1 MGVDD
6 NQYMWYE
13 LYGELAKGLHDF
25 YQKYKNDKEKYV
37 GELFY
42 DLCLTKEFEF
52 HRLFNWSN
60 NITEKSLDPF
70 HVFASFN
77 NSSTT
82 MDKKWE
88 RLQFYFDILEIKIN
102 AKEALQDNRFSV
114 PHIAII
120 YAVSNRDKKTQNEI
134 WKFFDAV
141 LLNNSNSIQSG
152 FETSVNWFGIG
163 FTLLTEFLFW
173 VDSDKYLSLDKN
185 TIALL
190 KKYNF
195 PIPKD
200 YQTYNNLL
208 LKITEFTNNQ
218 NIFRLLIEYA
228 YQQKEF
234 LDKQSNKSLFTVL
247 NQKNESINEN
257 NEYIEENYV
266 ESGYVQEAKED
277 IKFQLI
283 ALRVL
288 NNCWDKYYKRLN
300 KNLYIF
306 SDKFQFSPNQETI
319 IYIKKND
326 LNLFEIKQI
335 TGTDNLKININVI
348 VGKNGS
354 GKSTLVELAF
364 MAINNLY
371 IALEKEEIT
380 NDQIAPKLIEDG
392 LHVELFFMTDNLYK
406 VTVENKNILI
416 EQYQQV
422 DIAKDIV
429 TYGKKKDVSTQF
441 SIDNLYYTIHL
452 NYSLHSL
459 NENYFGNWLFR
470 LFHKND
476 GYKTPIVLEPYRKDG
491 NIDINSQMSLTQ
503 DRLLADLL
511 VMEPDTHDRLLT
523 KKLKA
528 KSLSLR
534 LNYEKMDKYKE
545 PTVFVMRELRQQINK
560 KFDLLLEDFSEDILK
575 KFKKR
580 KKVYSL
586 PFRNIS
592 LYEEAK
598 KIYQEFSIEFLTLM
612 YIYNKLLSMI
622 KNYTYYKQF
631 KNKLGLH
638 NIEEIFEFVVKD
650 ISHKAFKIKRAIY
663 FLKFYN
669 QKFRRRDQTI
679 DLKKLSDEVLRIQ
692 ATNQELGIL
701 EFLPPSIYTQ
711 EIIFDNGQKFDGLS
725 SGEKQKIFVLT
736 AITYHLTN
744 LASSE
749 NFENIN
755 IVLDEIELYFH
766 PEMQKDFINDL
777 YHNLK
782 ENAYIRNKLRQ
793 LNFIFV
799 THSPFI
805 LSDVTHHELLALD
818 ENAMPK
824 PDLKPTF
831 GANIYELLQDSFFME
846 SFWGNFAK
854 EKIEEI
860 VKIVRLYELCKK
872 ESRPDEF
879 DEFTELYRKK
889 YNIKEKVEINCFEIK
904 KKIEQDKPNLVL
916 LVESVGEKII
926 RYELLQL
933 LDKIGSLDENLAYK
947 LAKHDV
953 KLLEEALKLA
963 QENQND

>member
-1 MGVDD
+1 LE
-6 NQYMWYE
+6 YKWHE

-25 YQKYKNDKEKYV
+25 HQKHKNDKKYV
-37 GELFY
+37 GEVFY
-42 DLCLTKEFEF
+42 DLCLTRESEF
-52 HRLFNWSN
+52 HRLFNWSK
-60 NITEKSLDPF
+60 NITKKSLDPF

-77 NSSTT
+77 NSGII
-82 MDKKWE
+82 MDTKWA
-88 RLQFYFDILEIKIN
+88 RLQFYFDILDIKID
-102 AKEALQDNRFSV
+102 AKESLQDNRFSV

-120 YAVSNRDKKTQNEI
+120 YAVSNRKKETQNEI
-134 WKFFDAV
+134 WNFFNA
-141 LLNNSNSIQSG
+141 LMSNDISNIGNG
-152 FETSVNWFGIG
+152 FEASANWFGIG

-173 VDSDKYLSLDKN
+173 IDSDKYLSLDKN

-195 PIPKD
+195 PIPKN
-200 YQTYNNLL
+200 YQTYTDILL
-208 LKITEFTNNQ
+208 QIKKFTKNE
-218 NIFRLLIEYA
+218 NIFRLIVEYA
-228 YQQKEF
+228 YQQRDF
-234 LDKQSNKSLFTVL
+234 SDDQSNKSLLAVL
-247 NQKNESINEN
+247 NQKNESRKEN
-257 NEYIEENYV
+257 DV
-266 ESGYVQEAKED
+266 EPGYVQEVKED

-283 ALRVL
+283 ALKVL
-288 NNCWDKYYKRLN
+288 DNCGDKYYKRLN
-300 KNLYIF
+300 KDLYVF
-306 SDKFQFSPNQETI
+306 SDKFQFSPDQETVT
-319 IYIKKND
+319 YSKKND
-326 LNLFEIKQI
+326 LNLFKIKQI
-335 TGTDNLKININVI
+335 TGTDNLEININVI

-364 MAINNLY
+364 MVINNLY
-371 IALEKEEIT
+371 ISLEKEEIT
-380 NDQIAPKLIEDG
+380 NDKNAPMSIEDG

-406 VTVENKNILI
+406 VTVENKNIRI

-422 DIAKDIV
+422 DITKDIV

-491 NIDINSQMSLTQ
+491 NIDINSQMGLTQ

-523 KKLKA
+523 EKLRA
-528 KSLSLR
+528 KSLSLK

-545 PTVFVMRELRQQINK
+545 PTLFVMNELCQQINE
-560 KFDLLLEDFSEDILK
+560 KFGLELENISENILE

-580 KKVYSL
+580 KKVYSV
-586 PFRNIS
+586 PFSNMP
-592 LYEEAK
+592 LYKKAE
-598 KIYQEFSIEFLTLM
+598 KIYQEFSVEFLTLIYM
-612 YIYNKLLSMI
+612 YDKLLKMTQ
-622 KNYTYYKQF
+622 NYIEYKKF
-631 KNKLGLH
+631 KNKLGVH
-638 NIEEIFEFVVKD
+638 NIKEIFEFIVNDKT
-650 ISHKAFKIKRAIY
+650 HKAFKVKRAIN

-669 QKFRRRDQTI
+669 QSLKQKKQII
-679 DLKKLSDEVLRIQ
+679 DLPKLSSDILGIQ
-692 ATNQELGIL
+692 AANQELEIL
-701 EFLPPSIYTQ
+701 ELLPPSIYKQ

-736 AITYHLTN
+736 AITYHLKN

-749 NFENIN
+749 NFESVN

-782 ENAYIRNKLRQ
+782 ANAYIRSKLRQ

-818 ENAMPK
+818 GGAK
-824 PDLKPTF
+824 RKLDLKPTF
-831 GANIYELLQDSFFME
+831 GANIYELLRDSFFMD
-846 SFWGNFAK
+846 SFLGNFAK
-854 EKIEEI
+854 EKIGEI
-860 VKIVRLYELCKK
+860 VKLVKLYELCKK
-872 ESRPDEF
+872 ESRPNEF
-879 DEFTELYRKK
+879 DKLYELYRKK
-889 YNIKEKVEINCFEIK
+889 YNVEENVAINHDEIK
-904 KKIEQDKPNLVL
+904 KQIEQDKPNLVL
-916 LVESVGEKII
+916 LVESIGEKII

-933 LDKIGSLDENLAYK
+933 LDNVDNKNESLADK
-947 LAKHDV
+947 LSNHDV
-953 KLLEEALKLA
+953 KLLEEALELA
-963 QENQND
+963 RKKQNG

>member
-1 MGVDD
+1 MKE
-6 NQYMWYE
+6 NKSLTWYK
-13 LYGELAKGLHDF
+13 LYDELAKGLHNL
-25 YQKYKNDKEKYV
+25 YIMSKKDKKKKA

-42 DLCLTKEFEF
+42 DLCMTQKSKFY
-52 HRLFNWSN
+52 RLFPWAN
-60 NITEKSLDPF
+60 NIDVDTIDPF
-70 HVFASFN
+70 HIFSSFN
-77 NSSTT
+77 NSGTT
-82 MDKKWE
+82 MDRKWDK
-88 RLQFYFDILEIKIN
+88 LQFYFDILEIRIN
-102 AKEALQDNRFSV
+102 VKEFLQDNRFSV

-120 YAVSNRDKKTQNEI
+120 YSVANRPKNHQNQIWDFFDSLMSDKK
-134 WKFFDAV
+134 AG
-141 LLNNSNSIQSG
+141 IQRG
-152 FETSVNWFGIG
+152 FENYPNWFGIG

-173 VDSDKYLSLDKN
+173 VDSNKYLSLDKN

-208 LKITEFTNNQ
+208 LKIKKFTTSQ
-218 NIFRLLIEYA
+218 NIFRLLVEYA
-228 YQQKEF
+228 YKQKEF
-234 LDKQSNKSLFTVL
+234 SDNQSNKYLFAVL
-247 NQKNESINEN
+247 NQKNESINKN
-257 NEYIEENYV
+257 NKYIDENY
-266 ESGYVQEAKED
+266 EAGYVQEVKED

-283 ALRVL
+283 ALKVL
-288 NNCWDKYYKRLN
+288 DNCRDKYYKRLN

-319 IYIKKND
+319 TYIKKND
-326 LNLFEIKQI
+326 LNLFKINQS
-335 TGTDNLKININVI
+335 TGTDNLEININVI

-371 IALEKEEIT
+371 ISLEKEEIT
-380 NDQIAPKLIEDG
+380 NNKNAPMLIEDG

-406 VTVENKNILI
+406 VTVENKNIRV

-422 DIAKDIV
+422 DSAKDSV

-441 SIDNLYYTIHL
+441 SIDNFYYTIHL

-459 NENYFGNWLFR
+459 NENYFGNWLFC

-545 PTVFVMRELRQQINK
+545 PILLIMHKLRQQINE
-560 KFDLLLEDFSEDILK
+560 KFGLELEDFSEDVLD

-580 KKVYSL
+580 KKIYSIL
-586 PFRNIS
+586 FNNMLR
-592 LYEEAK
+592 YEEAK
-598 KIYQEFSIEFLTLM
+598 KIYQEFSIEFLTLI

-638 NIEEIFEFVVKD
+638 NIEEIFELVVKD

-669 QKFRRRDQTI
+669 QKFRRREQTI

-692 ATNQELGIL
+692 ATNQELEIL
-701 EFLPPSIYTQ
+701 ELLPPSIYKQ

-736 AITYHLTN
+736 AITYHLAN

-749 NFENIN
+749 GFENIN

-766 PEMQKDFINDL
+766 PEMQKDFIDDL
-777 YHNLK
+777 YHSLK
-782 ENAYIRNKLRQ
+782 ENAYIRSKLRQ

-818 ENAMPK
+818 GDAAPK

-831 GANIYELLQDSFFME
+831 GANIYELLQDSFFMD
-846 SFWGNFAK
+846 SFLGNFAK
-854 EKIEEI
+854 EKIGEI
-860 VKIVRLYELCKK
+860 VKLVKLYELCKK
-872 ESRPDEF
+872 ESFLDEF
-879 DEFTELYRKK
+879 NELYELYRKK
-889 YNIKEKVEINCFEIK
+889 YNIEENVEINHFEIAK
-904 KKIEQDKPNLVL
+904 QIEKDKPNLVL
-916 LVESVGEKII
+916 LVESIGEKII

-933 LDKIGSLDENLAYK
+933 LDKIANLNENLVYK
-947 LAKHDV
+947 LANHDV
-953 KLLEEALKLA
+953 KLLEEALKIA
-963 QENQND
+963 RENQNG